1 MEKRPTDH
9 SKCKRILKLI
19 GDYWTLNVLMEL
31 RKGELRFSELQRA
44 LEGISPVTL
53 TNRLKK
59 LDEEELINRTTQ
71 SRDKQSV
78 VYALN
83 NCGRKLVPILD
94 AIEKV
99 SLEAMENER

>member
-1 MEKRPTDH
+1 M
-9 SKCKRILKLI
+9 CKKFLQLI
-19 GDYWTLNVLMEL
+19 GDYWTLNLLIEL

-53 TNRLKK
+53 TNRLRK
-59 LDEEELINRTTQ
+59 LDEAELISRTTR
-71 SRDKQSV
+71 SKDKQSV

-83 NCGRKLVPILD
+83 DCGRKLVPILD